1 MKSHLAI
8 LLVASSALPLAAQIA
23 MPEKGATTVRN
34 TSALKPPQGAN
45 VAIVEFSD
53 LECPFCA
60 MVAPTVHAAEVQY
73 KVPLIQHDYLIP
85 SHVWSRTAA
94 ISARY
99 LEQKSP
105 QLAEAFRL
113 DVFANQRFISS
124 PDDLQNFTAK
134 WFTSHGQ
141 AMPFLIDPSRRCAI
155 EVQADCDLAMRM
167 GLLHTPTIFVV
178 TSKEWIEVTDP
189 KQLYA
194 ALDRAEA
201 DVRKVSPNPRR

>member
-1 MKSHLAI
+1 M
-8 LLVASSALPLAAQIA
+8 SSALPLTAQIA
-23 MPEKGATTVRN
+23 MPAKDATPVRN
-34 TSALKPPQGAN
+34 TSALKPPQGSN
-45 VAIVEFSD
+45 VAIVEFAD

-60 MVAPTVHAAEVQY
+60 MVAPTVHAAAVQY
-73 KVPLIQHDYLIP
+73 KVPLVQHDYLIP
-85 SHVWSRTAA
+85 SHPWSRMAA
-94 ISARY
+94 ITARY

-105 QLAEAFRL
+105 QLAETFRL

-124 PDDLQNFTAK
+124 PDDLQNYTSK
-134 WFTSHGQ
+134 WFRAHGQ
-141 AMPFLIDPSRRCAI
+141 AMPFLIDPSRRCAN

-194 ALDRAEA
+194 AIDRAEA
-201 DVRKVSPNPRR
+201 DVRKVSASSRR

>member
-1 MKSHLAI
+1 MKRYVGI
-8 LLVASSALPLAAQIA
+8 FLLMSSALPLAAQIA
-23 MPEKGATTVRN
+23 MPAKDATPVRN
-34 TSALKPPQGAN
+34 TSALKPPPGAK
-45 VAIVEFSD
+45 VAIVEFAD

-73 KVPLIQHDYLIP
+73 RIPLIHHDYLIP
-85 SHVWSRTAA
+85 SHAWSRTAA

-105 QLAEAFRL
+105 QLAEAFRR

-124 PDDLQNFTAK
+124 PEDLQNFTSR
-134 WFTSHGQ
+134 WFRSHGQ
-141 AMPFLIDPSRRCAI
+141 AMPFVIDPSQRCAT

-167 GLLHTPTIFVV
+167 GLMHTPTIFVV
-178 TSKEWIEVTDP
+178 TAKEWIEVTDP

-194 ALDRAEA
+194 AIDRAEA
-201 DVRKVSPNPRR
+201 DLKGSSFGPRR